1 MLSSFTGREFFL
13 LGNKDFSQ
21 SNNKEVVS
29 LYWNN
34 HIEKLSREEMTE
46 IESTSLRDLVQRVY
60 TCVPSYRQ
68 KFQAAGL
75 LPADIQGIE
84 DIHKLPFTTK
94 QDLRDNYPYGLFAL
108 PMSEIVRIHASSG
121 TTGKATVVGYTKR
134 DLNMWAE
141 VMARAL
147 TAVGVTNKSFIQN
160 AYGYGLFTGAL
171 GVHYGAELV
180 GGSII
185 PTSVGNTAR
194 QITLMKDFGTN
205 VLACTP
211 SYALHIAETMREAG
225 FDCQDMPLRVGIFGA
240 EPWSEQMRQE
250 IQRQLNIKAYDIYG
264 LSEIIGPGVACECV
278 EQDGMHINEDHFFPE
293 IIDPV
298 TGEVLPEGEIG
309 ELVITTL
316 TKEGLPL
323 LRYRTRD
330 LTVLN
335 RTPCACGRTLVRM
348 QKVMGRSDDMLIIG
362 GVNVF
367 PSQVESVLLDLGM
380 APHYQLIV
388 ERIDNLDKLTIMV
401 EITEEVFTD
410 EVRGLETL
418 EHTLKKKISELLGI
432 SSKVKLVSSKTIERS
447 EGKAKRVIDKRKI

>member
-1 MLSSFTGREFFL
+1 M
-13 LGNKDFSQ
+13 
-21 SNNKEVVS
+21 
-29 LYWNN
+29 YWNN
-34 HIEKLSREEMTE
+34 YIEKLDRDEMTE
-46 IESTSLRDLVQRVY
+46 IQSNSLRDLVQRVY
-60 TCVPSYRQ
+60 TQVPSYRQ

-75 LPADIQGIE
+75 LPEDIQGIG
-84 DIHKLPFTTK
+84 DISKLPFTTK

-121 TTGKATVVGYTKR
+121 TTGKPTVVGYTKR

-180 GGSII
+180 GGSLI

-194 QITLMKDFGTN
+194 QITLMKDFGTS

-211 SYALHIAETMREAG
+211 SYALHIAETLREEG
-225 FDCQDMPLRVGIFGA
+225 IDCRELPLSVGIFGA

-250 IQRQLNIKAYDIYG
+250 IQRQLDIKAYDIYG
-264 LSEIIGPGVACECV
+264 LSEIIGPGVACECTA
-278 EQDGMHINEDHFFPE
+278 QDGMHINEDHFYPE
-293 IIDPV
+293 IINPV
-298 TGEVLPEGEIG
+298 TGEVLPDGERG

-323 LRYRTRD
+323 IRYRTRD

-335 RTPCACGRTLVRM
+335 RATCSCGRTLVRM
-348 QKVMGRSDDMLIIG
+348 NKVMGRSDDMLIIG

-388 ERIDNLDKLTIMV
+388 DRIDNLDKLTILV

-410 EVRGLETL
+410 EVRGLERL
-418 EHTLKKKISELLGI
+418 EYKLQKKMGELLGI
-432 SSKVKLVSSKTIERS
+432 SSKVRLVSNKTIERS

>member
-1 MLSSFTGREFFL
+1 M
-13 LGNKDFSQ
+13 
-21 SNNKEVVS
+21 
-29 LYWNN
+29 YWNN
-34 HIEKLSREEMTE
+34 YIEKLSRAEMTA
-46 IESTSLRDLVQRVY
+46 IQSSALCDLVQRVY
-60 TCVPSYRQ
+60 SQVPSYRE

-75 LPADIQGIE
+75 LPEDIQGIG

-121 TTGKATVVGYTKR
+121 TTGKPTVVGYTKR

-171 GVHYGAELV
+171 GVHYGAELI
-180 GGSII
+180 GGSLI

-194 QITLMKDFGTN
+194 QITLMKDFGTS

-211 SYALHIAETMREAG
+211 SYALHIAEVMREVG
-225 FDCQDMPLRVGIFGA
+225 VDCRELPLQVGIFGA

-264 LSEIIGPGVACECV
+264 LSEIIGPGVACECTA
-278 EQDGMHINEDHFFPE
+278 QDGLHINEDHFYPE
-293 IIDPV
+293 IINPV
-298 TGEVLPEGEIG
+298 TGEVLPDGESG

-323 LRYRTRD
+323 IRYRTRD

-335 RTPCACGRTLVRM
+335 REVCSCGRTLVRM
-348 QKVMGRSDDMLIIG
+348 SKVMGRSDDMLIIG

-367 PSQVESVLLDLGM
+367 PSQVESVLLDMGM

-388 ERIDNLDKLTIMV
+388 ERIDNLDKLTILV

-410 EVRGLETL
+410 EIRGLEIL
-418 EHTLKKKISELLGI
+418 EHKLQKKMSELLGI
-432 SSKVKLVSSKTIERS
+432 SSKVKLVSKKTIERS

>member
-1 MLSSFTGREFFL
+1 M
-13 LGNKDFSQ
+13 
-21 SNNKEVVS
+21 
-29 LYWNN
+29 YWNN
-34 HIEKLSREEMTE
+34 HIEKLSREEMAE
-46 IESTSLRDLVQRVY
+46 IQSSSLRDLVQRVY
-60 TCVPSYRQ
+60 SQVPSYRQ

-75 LPADIQGIE
+75 LPEDIQGIG

-121 TTGKATVVGYTKR
+121 TTGKPTVVGYTKR

-171 GVHYGAELV
+171 GVHYGAELI
-180 GGSII
+180 GGSLI

-194 QITLMKDFGTN
+194 QITLMKDFGTS

-211 SYALHIAETMREAG
+211 SYALHIAEMMREAG
-225 FDCQDMPLRVGIFGA
+225 IDCRELPLRVGIFGA
-240 EPWSEQMRQE
+240 EPWSEQMRLE

-264 LSEIIGPGVACECV
+264 LSEIIGPGVACECTA
-278 EQDGMHINEDHFFPE
+278 QDGMHINEDHFYPE
-293 IIDPV
+293 IINPV
-298 TGEVLPEGEIG
+298 TSEVLPDGERG

-323 LRYRTRD
+323 IRYRTRD

-335 RTPCACGRTLVRM
+335 REVCSCGRTLVRM
-348 QKVMGRSDDMLIIG
+348 SKVMGRSDDMLIIG

-367 PSQVESVLLDLGM
+367 PSQVESVLLDMGM

-388 ERIDNLDKLTIMV
+388 ERIDNLDKLTILV

-410 EVRGLETL
+410 EVRGLEIL
-418 EHTLKKKISELLGI
+418 EHKLQKKMGELLGI
-432 SSKVKLVSSKTIERS
+432 SSKVKLVSNKTIERS

>member
-1 MLSSFTGREFFL
+1 M
-13 LGNKDFSQ
+13 
-21 SNNKEVVS
+21 
-29 LYWNN
+29 YWNN
-34 HIEKLSREEMTE
+34 HIEKLSREEMAE
-46 IESTSLRDLVQRVY
+46 IQSGSLRDLVQRAY
-60 TCVPSYRQ
+60 SQVPSYRQ

-75 LPADIQGIE
+75 LPEDIQGIG

-121 TTGKATVVGYTKR
+121 TTGKPTVVGYTKR

-171 GVHYGAELV
+171 GVHYGAELI
-180 GGSII
+180 GGSLI

-194 QITLMKDFGTN
+194 QITLMKDFGTS

-211 SYALHIAETMREAG
+211 SYALHIAEMMREAG
-225 FDCQDMPLRVGIFGA
+225 VDCRDLPLQVGIFGA

-264 LSEIIGPGVACECV
+264 LSEIIGPGVACECNA
-278 EQDGMHINEDHFFPE
+278 QDGMHINGDHFYPE
-293 IIDPV
+293 IINPV
-298 TGEVLPEGEIG
+298 TGEVLPDGERG

-323 LRYRTRD
+323 IRYRTRD

-335 RTPCACGRTLVRM
+335 REVCSCGRTLVRM
-348 QKVMGRSDDMLIIG
+348 NKVMGRSDDMLIIG

-367 PSQVESVLLDLGM
+367 PSQVESVLLDMGM

-388 ERIDNLDKLTIMV
+388 ERIDNLDKLTILV

-410 EVRGLETL
+410 EVRGLEIL
-418 EHTLKKKISELLGI
+418 EHKLQKKMGELLGI
-432 SSKVKLVSSKTIERS
+432 SSKVRLVSNKTIERS